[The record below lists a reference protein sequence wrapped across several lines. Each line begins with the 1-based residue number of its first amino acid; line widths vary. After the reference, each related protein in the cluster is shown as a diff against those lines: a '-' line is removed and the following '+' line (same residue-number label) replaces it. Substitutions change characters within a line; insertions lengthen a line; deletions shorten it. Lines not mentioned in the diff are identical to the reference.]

1 MLVNEEKNINEVEDN
16 NQEAV
21 VDNTPLSSE
30 VDENTNRNDKINDQ
44 LSETVSE
51 DFKVKE
57 EKDEVEEEE
66 PPLPIDSDFLI
77 EFENYRKK
85 FLKFYKIQRYL
96 QWGVAAIALVIIIF
110 AWVGSAL
117 WDFDIWV
124 TISMFAASLVIFV
137 AYSVIMRVILNKKM
151 KKYFVTYYDLT
162 YKYITEGYTYDDFQ
176 VDAHKKIENVDFL
189 ESDVYQNIVN
199 VGSRALASFKYDD
212 LPIFMCDAAGSVK
225 YEKRLIPV
233 FVGKYFRAPAS
244 YDLESKTI
252 IYLKGDARAIPPTK
266 VDDLNVSYEDERMII
281 YSSDKNYQKFFN
293 TKCKKTFLELKP
305 NKDLIDAFVCLKNG
319 KLYAGLG
326 YDDSLMVLPLQ
337 NPIEVRPLKQFK
349 HDIDVMLRLIRL
361 LNK

>member
-1 MLVNEEKNINEVEDN
+1 MLANEEKNINEN
-16 NQEAV
+16 NQE
-21 VDNTPLSSE
+21 
-30 VDENTNRNDKINDQ
+30 VDEKTSESLSQSVEAEEAKENKETIDDKLTKNISNENDNQKA
-44 LSETVSE
+44 
-51 DFKVKE
+51 K
-57 EKDEVEEEE
+57 VEEEE
-66 PPLPIDSDFLI
+66 PPLPIDSDYLI

-96 QWGVAAIALVIIIF
+96 QWAVAAVALIIIIF

-117 WDFDIWV
+117 WDFDIWI
-124 TISMFAASLVIFV
+124 TISMFATSLVIFI
-137 AYSVIMRVILNKKM
+137 AYSVIMRVVLNKKM
-151 KKYFVTYYDLT
+151 KKYFIEYYDLT
-162 YKYITEGYTYDDFQ
+162 YKYITEGYTYDDFL
-176 VDAHKKIENVDFL
+176 VDAHKKIETIDFL

-199 VGSRALASFKYDD
+199 VGSRALVSFKYDD

-244 YDLESKTI
+244 YDLETKTI
-252 IYLKGDARAIPPTK
+252 IYLKGDARSIPPTK
-266 VDDLNVSYEDERMII
+266 VDDLNVSYEDDRMII

-293 TKCKKTFLELKP
+293 SKCKKTFLELKP

-337 NPIEVRPLKQFK
+337 NAIEVRPLKQFK